1 MTAPWPS
8 GPAHPSL
15 EPDALHVWRLPLDV
29 GSDRA
34 AALTTNLDAG
44 ERQRAARLILPPV
57 RARFQVAHGSLREVL
72 ARYTGGRPEDL
83 AFDIGPHGKPS
94 LSAGAGLEFNLSH
107 SRGWALLALC
117 QERELGVDIEEVR
130 ENVAT
135 AKLAKRYFAAT
146 EQAALQALPE
156 SQHREAFFATWTRKE
171 AFLKA
176 RGSGMALPL
185 GAFSV
190 TVDPGGPARLETTRD
205 DSDEAAR
212 WSMHDLDPISG
223 FRGAVC
229 VAAGAAVTL
238 QRWSL

>member
-1 MTAPWPS
+1 MTAPWTQGPS
-8 GPAHPSL
+8 LPSL
-15 EPDALHVWRLPLDV
+15 EHDALHVWRIPLDV
-29 GSDRA
+29 PADQA
-34 AALTTNLDAG
+34 AALTANLDAP
-44 ERQRAARLILPPV
+44 ERARAARLVIAV
-57 RARFQVAHGSLREVL
+57 VQARFKVAHGSLREIL
-72 ARYTGGRPEDL
+72 TRYTGGRPEDL
-83 AFDIGPHGKPS
+83 SFNIGPHGKPS
-94 LSAGAGLEFNLSH
+94 LNARAGPEFNLSH

-135 AKLAKRYFAAT
+135 AKLAKRYFAAA

-185 GAFSV
+185 GAFEV
-190 TVDPGGPARLETTRD
+190 TVGPAGPARLEATRD
-205 DSDEAAR
+205 DPDEAAR
-212 WSMHDLDPISG
+212 WSLHDLDPVSG

-229 VAAGAAVTL
+229 VEAGAAVTL